1 MQPYRS
7 AAFHTLGCKLNF
19 SETSTIART
28 LENNG
33 FARVG
38 MDEDPDVFV
47 LNTCSVTAQ
56 ADKKCRQVIKRMLRR
71 TPDVTVVVTGCYAQ
85 LKPKEIAEMP
95 GVDLVLGANEK
106 FDVPAFLERLEKKRA
121 GDHGAQVYAG
131 AIKHA
136 RSFHPS
142 FSHGDRTR
150 SFLKVQD
157 GCDHCCSFCTIPF
170 ARGRSRS
177 ATVEE
182 TLKRAREVAAT
193 EAREVVLTGVNI
205 GDFGKGTE
213 ENFLDLIRRLE
224 YVEGIDRFRIS
235 SIEPE
240 LLTDAIVDHVASSK
254 KFVPHFHIPLQSG
267 SDEVLSWMRRKYD
280 TDLYR
285 GRVEKVLDTMPHAAI
300 GVDVI
305 VGFPGESE
313 SHFMESYDLLKD
325 LDVAYL
331 HAFTY
336 SDRERARASRMADK
350 VPMETRKERSRML
363 RILSEKKKQRF
374 YRDNIGGLRHV
385 LFEATEHEGYIEGYT
400 ENYVRVRV
408 PWDDSLI
415 GQVRL
420 VRLQK
425 MGDDGLVDG
434 MLLPDG
440 TKQSSTEIR
449 EACPSSPASDHSVL

>member
-56 ADKKCRQVIKRMLRR
+56 ADKKCRQVIKRVLRR
-71 TPDVTVVVTGCYAQ
+71 TPGVTVVVTGCYAQ

-106 FDVPAFLERLEKKRA
+106 FDVPAFLERVDKKQA
-121 GDHGAQVYAG
+121 GDDAQVYAG

-182 TLKRAREVAAT
+182 TLNRAREVAAT

-213 ENFLDLIRRLE
+213 ESFLDLIRGLE
-224 YVEGIDRFRIS
+224 HVEGIDRFRIS

-240 LLTDAIVDHVASSK
+240 LLTDAIVDHVAGSG

-267 SDEVLSWMRRKYD
+267 SDEILARMRRKYD

-300 GVDVI
+300 GVDAI

-313 SHFMESYDLLKD
+313 SHFMETYDLLKD

-336 SDRERARASRMADK
+336 SDRERARASRMDDK

-374 YRDNIGGLRHV
+374 YRDNIGGVRHV
-385 LFEATEHEGYIEGYT
+385 LFEATEHEGCIEGYT

-408 PWDDSLI
+408 PWDASLI
-415 GQVRL
+415 GHIRRVS
-420 VRLQK
+420 LQK
-425 MGDDGLVDG
+425 MGDDGLVHG
-434 MLLPDG
+434 MLPPAETEQG
-440 TKQSSTEIR
+440 SKEIR
-449 EACPSSPASDHSVL
+449 EACASSAASDHSVL